1 MSVKSTATDF
11 EGKAVPTFKKVK
23 LKEIVADNCLG
34 GNYQCVED
42 VTPLPVMKMGN
53 LGRGT
58 ITLGKIEYVS
68 DGKVLSDRDVLKK
81 GDILFNTRNTLDLVG
96 KVAMWRGELEQAV
109 FNSNI
114 MRITF
119 SENVLNEYMN
129 YYFNSYGALKQLRAR
144 ATGTTSV
151 AAIYWRDCQ
160 NIKIQ
165 LPPLPDQKAIATLLS
180 TWDEAIEKTER
191 LIRAKEKRFKWLL
204 NDLIHQG
211 RINHTWKGYNLS
223 DLCSPVSR
231 KNSENNTNVLTS
243 SAQNGLV
250 SQLEY
255 YNKSVSA
262 ENVTG
267 YYLLKKGEFAYN
279 RSSAKGYPYG
289 ATKRLDRYEKGVLS
303 TLYLCFALK
312 PNAPCESDF
321 LLHLFESGAANRELR
336 AVCQEGARSHGLLN
350 ITKSDFFGIKLFLPN
365 QDQQKKIQSALNTAQ
380 EEIDLLKQLADKY
393 KTQKRGL
400 MQKILTGEWRV
411 KPEIVNQYMEA

>member
-1 MSVKSTATDF
+1 MS
-11 EGKAVPTFKKVK
+11 KAVQVPDGWKPAKIKDAAQVNPRSNSVDDDSLVTFLPMTAVSESGLIQGAEIRKVIDVKKGFTSFETGDVLVAK
-23 LKEIVADNCLG
+23 ITPCFENYKGCLCTDLKNDRGYGSTEFHVLRPNKNITGEYLH
-34 GNYQCVED
+34 
-42 VTPLPVMKMGN
+42 TITRTHHF
-53 LGRGT
+53 RGT
-58 ITLGKIEYVS
+58 
-68 DGKVLSDRDVLKK
+68 
-81 GDILFNTRNTLDLVG
+81 
-96 KVAMWRGELEQAV
+96 GEL
-109 FNSNI
+109 N
-114 MRITF
+114 M
-119 SENVLNEYMN
+119 
-129 YYFNSYGALKQLRAR
+129 
-144 ATGTTSV
+144 TGTAGQKRVPT
-151 AAIYWRDCQ
+151 IFLRNYDFP
-160 NIKIQ
+160 
-165 LPPLPDQKAIATLLS
+165 LPPLPEQKAIAALLS

-191 LIRAKEKRFKWLL
+191 LIQAKEKTFKQLL

-211 RINHTWKGYNLS
+211 RSNHTWKGYNLS

-350 ITKSDFFGIKLFLPN
+350 ITKSDFFGIKIFLPT
-365 QDQQKKIQSALNTAQ
+365 QEQQKKIQSALNTAQ
-380 EEIDLLKQLADKY
+380 YEIDLLKQLADKY

-400 MQKILTGEWRV
+400 MQKMLTGEWRV